1 VAGYKGYVSK
11 HYLERWLGA
20 GPSSLRN
27 SHTGYYHLTTG
38 ENGGERGSLE
48 LSRLRVQ
55 NRVMRRD
62 SGSYATMSLVLA
74 SREVAV
80 PGADVSDAVLLVV
93 DDNEDNCY
101 VLSQHL
107 NVQGYDNIAIAT
119 NGHEALSVLSSKRFD
134 LVLLDIMMPDL
145 NGYEVLER
153 MRSSPELRNI
163 PVIMI
168 SAISELDSVV
178 RCIELGAED
187 YLQKPFE
194 PTLLRARVRASL
206 ERKRLHDQVVAQ
218 AADLAAQADELAT
231 WNKTLEQRVADQL
244 GEIERMGKLRRFLS
258 PQVADLI
265 VASGMEK
272 ELDSHRREITALFC
286 DLRGFT
292 SFSETSDPED
302 VMMLLRDYHAAL
314 GQIIMKYGATVEHFA
329 GDGVM
334 VIFNDPVPIDR
345 PELQAVQMAL
355 DMRDAIGTLS
365 EKWRRLGHDIGFG
378 IGISQGFAT
387 LGTIGF
393 EGRFDYAAVGTVSN
407 IASRLCDEAK
417 AGQILISPRVLMA
430 VEDKV
435 KVEPVGELTLKG
447 IRRPMTAYNVV
458 AASAPN
464 PS

>member
-1 VAGYKGYVSK
+1 MGIYLTSKDGIAPVAG
-11 HYLERWLGA
+11 
-20 GPSSLRN
+20 
-27 SHTGYYHLTTG
+27 
-38 ENGGERGSLE
+38 
-48 LSRLRVQ
+48 
-55 NRVMRRD
+55 
-62 SGSYATMSLVLA
+62 
-74 SREVAV
+74 V
-80 PGADVSDAVLLVV
+80 PDPALLVV
-93 DDNEDNCY
+93 DDNEDNRY
-101 VLSQHL
+101 TLSLQL
-107 NVQGYDNIAIAT
+107 NAQGYHNIAIAT
-119 NGHEALSVLSSKRFD
+119 NGHEALSVLHSKPFD
-134 LVLLDIMMPDL
+134 LVLLDIMMPEL

-168 SAISELDSVV
+168 SAIGELDSVV

-187 YLQKPFE
+187 YLPKPFE
-194 PTLLRARVRASL
+194 PTLLRARVYASL

-218 AADLAAQADELAT
+218 AAELASQAAELAT

-244 GEIERMGKLRRFLS
+244 GEIERIGKLRRFLS

-272 ELDSHRREITALFC
+272 QLQSHRREITALFC

-302 VMMLLRDYHAAL
+302 VMMLLRDYHAAI
-314 GQIIMKYGATVEHFA
+314 GQIIIKYGATLEHFA

-334 VIFNDPVPIDR
+334 LIFNDPLPIDK
-345 PELQAVQMAL
+345 PELQAVRMAL
-355 DMRDAIGTLS
+355 EMRDAIGTLT
-365 EKWRRLGHDIGFG
+365 EKWRRLGYDIGFG
-378 IGISQGFAT
+378 IGISDGFAT

-417 AGQILISPRVLMA
+417 PGQILISPRVLMA
-430 VEDKV
+430 VEDTM

-458 AASAPN
+458 AASAPTRTE
-464 PS
+464 

>member
-1 VAGYKGYVSK
+1 
-11 HYLERWLGA
+11 
-20 GPSSLRN
+20 
-27 SHTGYYHLTTG
+27 
-38 ENGGERGSLE
+38 
-48 LSRLRVQ
+48 
-55 NRVMRRD
+55 
-62 SGSYATMSLVLA
+62 
-74 SREVAV
+74 
-80 PGADVSDAVLLVV
+80 
-93 DDNEDNCY
+93 
-101 VLSQHL
+101 
-107 NVQGYDNIAIAT
+107 
-119 NGHEALSVLSSKRFD
+119 
-134 LVLLDIMMPDL
+134 MMPEL

-168 SAISELDSVV
+168 SAIGELDSVV

-187 YLQKPFE
+187 YLPKPFE
-194 PTLLRARVRASL
+194 PTLLRARVYASL
-206 ERKRLHDQVVAQ
+206 ERKRLHDQVVSQ
-218 AADLAAQADELAT
+218 AADLASQAAELAT

-244 GEIERMGKLRRFLS
+244 GEIERMAKLRRFLA

-272 ELDSHRREITALFC
+272 QLQSHRREITALFC

-302 VMMLLRDYHAAL
+302 VMMLLRDYHAAI
-314 GQIIMKYGATVEHFA
+314 GQIIIKYGATLEHFA

-334 VIFNDPVPIDR
+334 LIFNDPFPIDK
-345 PELQAVQMAL
+345 PELQAVRMAL
-355 DMRDAIGTLS
+355 EMRDAIGTLT

-378 IGISQGFAT
+378 IGISNGFAT

-393 EGRFDYAAVGTVSN
+393 EGRFDYAAVGTVAN

-417 AGQILISPRVLMA
+417 PGQILICPRVLMA
-430 VEDKV
+430 VEDTM

-458 AASAPN
+458 AAYDSTRTLDR
-464 PS
+464 SRQRLMGCS

>member
-1 VAGYKGYVSK
+1 MHSK
-11 HYLERWLGA
+11 
-20 GPSSLRN
+20 P
-27 SHTGYYHLTTG
+27 
-38 ENGGERGSLE
+38 
-48 LSRLRVQ
+48 
-55 NRVMRRD
+55 
-62 SGSYATMSLVLA
+62 
-74 SREVAV
+74 
-80 PGADVSDAVLLVV
+80 
-93 DDNEDNCY
+93 
-101 VLSQHL
+101 
-107 NVQGYDNIAIAT
+107 
-119 NGHEALSVLSSKRFD
+119 FD
-134 LVLLDIMMPDL
+134 LVLLDSMMPEL

-163 PVIMI
+163 PVIVI
-168 SAISELDSVV
+168 SAIGELDSVV

-187 YLQKPFE
+187 YLPKPFE
-194 PTLLRARVRASL
+194 PTLLRARVYASL

-218 AADLAAQADELAT
+218 AAELASQAAELAT

-272 ELDSHRREITALFC
+272 QLQSHRREITALFC

-302 VMMLLRDYHAAL
+302 VMMLLRDYHAAI
-314 GQIIMKYGATVEHFA
+314 GQIIIKYGATLEHFA
-329 GDGVM
+329 GDGAM
-334 VIFNDPVPIDR
+334 LIFNDPLPIDK
-345 PELQAVQMAL
+345 PELQAVRMAL
-355 DMRDAIGTLS
+355 EMRDAIETLT

-378 IGISQGFAT
+378 IGISNGFAT

-393 EGRFDYAAVGTVSN
+393 EGRLDYAAIGTVSN

-417 AGQILISPRVLMA
+417 PGQILISPRVLVA
-430 VEDKV
+430 VEDTM

-458 AASAPN
+458 AASAPTRTE
-464 PS
+464 

>member
-1 VAGYKGYVSK
+1 MTSKDGIAPVAG
-11 HYLERWLGA
+11 
-20 GPSSLRN
+20 
-27 SHTGYYHLTTG
+27 
-38 ENGGERGSLE
+38 
-48 LSRLRVQ
+48 
-55 NRVMRRD
+55 
-62 SGSYATMSLVLA
+62 
-74 SREVAV
+74 V
-80 PGADVSDAVLLVV
+80 PDPALLVV
-93 DDNEDNCY
+93 DDNEDNRY
-101 VLSQHL
+101 TLSLQL
-107 NVQGYDNIAIAT
+107 NAQGYHNIAIAT
-119 NGHEALSVLSSKRFD
+119 NGREALSVLHSKPFD
-134 LVLLDIMMPDL
+134 LVLLDIMMPEL

-168 SAISELDSVV
+168 SAIGELDSVV

-187 YLQKPFE
+187 YLPKPFE
-194 PTLLRARVRASL
+194 PTLLRARVYASL

-218 AADLAAQADELAT
+218 AAELASQAAELAT

-272 ELDSHRREITALFC
+272 QLQSHRREITALFC

-302 VMMLLRDYHAAL
+302 VMMLLRDYHAAI
-314 GQIIMKYGATVEHFA
+314 GQIIIKYGATLEHFA

-334 VIFNDPVPIDR
+334 LIFNDPLPIDK
-345 PELQAVQMAL
+345 PELQAVRMAL
-355 DMRDAIGTLS
+355 EMRDAIGTLT
-365 EKWRRLGHDIGFG
+365 EKWRRLGYDIGFG
-378 IGISQGFAT
+378 IGISDGFAT

-417 AGQILISPRVLMA
+417 PGQILISPRVLMA
-430 VEDKV
+430 VEDTM

-458 AASAPN
+458 AASAPTRTE
-464 PS
+464 

>member
-1 VAGYKGYVSK
+1 MGIHLTSKDGIAPVAG
-11 HYLERWLGA
+11 
-20 GPSSLRN
+20 
-27 SHTGYYHLTTG
+27 
-38 ENGGERGSLE
+38 
-48 LSRLRVQ
+48 
-55 NRVMRRD
+55 
-62 SGSYATMSLVLA
+62 
-74 SREVAV
+74 V
-80 PGADVSDAVLLVV
+80 PDPALLVV
-93 DDNEDNCY
+93 DDNEDNRY
-101 VLSQHL
+101 TLSLQL
-107 NVQGYDNIAIAT
+107 NVQGYHNIAIAT
-119 NGHEALSVLSSKRFD
+119 NGHEALSVLHSKPFD
-134 LVLLDIMMPDL
+134 LVLLDIMMPEL

-168 SAISELDSVV
+168 SAIGELDSVV

-187 YLQKPFE
+187 YLPKPFE
-194 PTLLRARVRASL
+194 PTLLRARVYASL

-218 AADLAAQADELAT
+218 AAELASQAAELAT

-272 ELDSHRREITALFC
+272 QLQSHRREITALFC

-302 VMMLLRDYHAAL
+302 VMMLLRDYHAAI
-314 GQIIMKYGATVEHFA
+314 GQIIIKYGATLEHFA

-334 VIFNDPVPIDR
+334 LIFNDPLPIDK
-345 PELQAVQMAL
+345 PELQAVRMAL
-355 DMRDAIGTLS
+355 EMRDAIGTLT

-378 IGISQGFAT
+378 IGISNGFAT

-417 AGQILISPRVLMA
+417 PGQILISPRVLMA
-430 VEDKV
+430 VEDTM

-458 AASAPN
+458 AASAPTRTE
-464 PS
+464 

>member
-1 VAGYKGYVSK
+1 MASSEVALREHLTSKDGIAPVAG
-11 HYLERWLGA
+11 
-20 GPSSLRN
+20 
-27 SHTGYYHLTTG
+27 
-38 ENGGERGSLE
+38 
-48 LSRLRVQ
+48 
-55 NRVMRRD
+55 
-62 SGSYATMSLVLA
+62 
-74 SREVAV
+74 V
-80 PGADVSDAVLLVV
+80 PDPALLVV
-93 DDNEDNCY
+93 DDNEDNRY
-101 VLSQHL
+101 TLSLQL
-107 NVQGYDNIAIAT
+107 NVQGYHNIAIAT
-119 NGHEALSVLSSKRFD
+119 NGLEALSVLHSKPFD
-134 LVLLDIMMPDL
+134 LVLLDIMMPEL

-168 SAISELDSVV
+168 SAIGELDSVV

-187 YLQKPFE
+187 YLPKPFE
-194 PTLLRARVRASL
+194 PTLLRARVYASL

-218 AADLAAQADELAT
+218 AAELASQAAELAT

-272 ELDSHRREITALFC
+272 QLQSHRREITALFC

-302 VMMLLRDYHAAL
+302 VMMLLRDYHAAI
-314 GQIIMKYGATVEHFA
+314 GQIIIKYGATLEHFA

-334 VIFNDPVPIDR
+334 LIFNDPLPIDK
-345 PELQAVQMAL
+345 PELQAVRMAL
-355 DMRDAIGTLS
+355 EMRDAIETLT

-378 IGISQGFAT
+378 IGISNGFAT

-393 EGRFDYAAVGTVSN
+393 EGRLDYAAIGTVSN

-417 AGQILISPRVLMA
+417 PGQILISPRVLMA
-430 VEDKV
+430 VEDTM

-458 AASAPN
+458 AASAPTRTE
-464 PS
+464 

>member
-1 VAGYKGYVSK
+1 LHEHLRSKDGIAPVAG
-11 HYLERWLGA
+11 
-20 GPSSLRN
+20 
-27 SHTGYYHLTTG
+27 
-38 ENGGERGSLE
+38 
-48 LSRLRVQ
+48 
-55 NRVMRRD
+55 
-62 SGSYATMSLVLA
+62 
-74 SREVAV
+74 V
-80 PGADVSDAVLLVV
+80 PDPALLVV
-93 DDNEDNCY
+93 DDNEDNRY
-101 VLSQHL
+101 TLSLQL
-107 NVQGYDNIAIAT
+107 NAQGYHNIAIAT
-119 NGHEALSVLSSKRFD
+119 NGHEALSVLHSKPFD
-134 LVLLDIMMPDL
+134 LVLLDIMMPEL

-153 MRSSPELRNI
+153 MRSSPELRSI

-168 SAISELDSVV
+168 SAIGELASVV

-187 YLQKPFE
+187 YLPKPFE
-194 PTLLRARVRASL
+194 PTLLRARVYASL

-218 AADLAAQADELAT
+218 AAELASQAAELAT

-272 ELDSHRREITALFC
+272 QLQSHRREITALFC

-302 VMMLLRDYHAAL
+302 VMMLLRDYHAAI
-314 GQIIMKYGATVEHFA
+314 GQIIIKYGATLEHFA

-334 VIFNDPVPIDR
+334 LIFNDPFPIDK
-345 PELQAVQMAL
+345 PELQAVRMAL
-355 DMRDAIGTLS
+355 EMRDAIGTLT

-378 IGISQGFAT
+378 IGISNGFAT

-393 EGRFDYAAVGTVSN
+393 EGRLDYAAVGTVSN

-417 AGQILISPRVLMA
+417 PGQILISPRVLVA
-430 VEDKV
+430 VEDTM

-458 AASAPN
+458 AASAPTRTE
-464 PS
+464 